1 MNTSGATDVHTIAS
15 VWAMVSAEAGGADR
29 WKIDGESERK
39 SLMGNYC

>member
-1 MNTSGATDVHTIAS
+1 MSTSGATDVHTTAS
-15 VWAMVSAEAGGADR
+15 VWAMVSAEAGADR